1 MAGIDSATS
10 FEGLQILDVRGLGRP
25 MPTIRLGQ
33 AIRKVKVGEMI
44 EMWTDDPGSLQNM
57 SAWTRNTG
65 HDLVAK
71 SIEEGVY
78 KYRVRRGR

>member
-1 MAGIDSATS
+1 MAGMDTGAKA
-10 FEGLQILDVRGLGRP
+10 EGIEILDVRGLVCP

-33 AIRKVKVGEMI
+33 AIRKVNVGEII
-44 EMWTDDPGSLQNM
+44 EMWTDDPGSQQNM

-65 HDLVAK
+65 HELV
-71 SIEEGVY
+71 SDTIEAGVY